1 MQNLEVTDQKKQ
13 LLKARS
19 KESVLSS
26 FNSYNKN
33 SVPFNLTC
41 VVKMILQ
48 KSDKGNSIGI
58 IDKDGYSQNMG
69 NILSDSSKFSEIR
82 IANEKYL
89 NFLINKEKEITD
101 PLKQLNDSQ
110 VISDRKYENLKLRG
124 SRFGIL
130 CNLCEI
136 LKSLIDN
143 CLSFRAFLSAIKFP
157 YHNIAKHLVTIL
169 EPITTNKFIIKNSF
183 EFTKEVIE

>member
-1 MQNLEVTDQKKQ
+1 
-13 LLKARS
+13 
-19 KESVLSS
+19 
-26 FNSYNKN
+26 
-33 SVPFNLTC
+33 
-41 VVKMILQ
+41 MILQ

-69 NILSDSSKFSEIR
+69 NILYDSSKFSEIR
-82 IANEKYL
+82 IANQKYL

-130 CNLCEI
+130 CNLCE
-136 LKSLIDN
+136 
-143 CLSFRAFLSAIKFP
+143 F
-157 YHNIAKHLVTIL
+157 
-169 EPITTNKFIIKNSF
+169 
-183 EFTKEVIE
+183 